1 MGMSMV
7 ERWTEVTNY
16 SNIQGVDGE
25 GVERN
30 RIAETI
36 ATRVII
42 ESGEYIVMTYIDG
55 HHQER
60 GDLSYGHPVDAID
73 MAKAI
78 RDNAESEIN

>member
-1 MGMSMV
+1 MSMRTV
-7 ERWTEVTNY
+7 ERWIEVNNN
-16 SNIQGVDGE
+16 SNIQGLDGE

-55 HHQER
+55 HHCAD
-60 GDLSYGHPVDAID
+60 GDFHFDHPADAID
-73 MAKAI
+73 AARAI
-78 RDNAESEIN
+78 RDNAESEGN